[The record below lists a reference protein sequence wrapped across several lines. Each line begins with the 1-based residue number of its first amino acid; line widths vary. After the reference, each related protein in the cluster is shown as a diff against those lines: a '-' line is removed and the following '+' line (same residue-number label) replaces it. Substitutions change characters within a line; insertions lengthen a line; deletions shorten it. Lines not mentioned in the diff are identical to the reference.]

1 MPPLPEEEGI
11 EVGTMNLRVA
21 HRARLILSGLVVERG
36 RAWRCSI
43 HIRRMAAEAKKVD
56 VVDLQQTRIGR
67 AVGHMAVQ
75 ATFVGLHRSMLENE
89 RSHLVSVALGANREL
104 ACGSSHLVT
113 GLGAMRIVAV
123 AALDKS
129 DIDAVAIGPGK
140 FGLLRSVAS
149 VAQLSLRFH

>member
-1 MPPLPEEEGI
+1 
-11 EVGTMNLRVA
+11 
-21 HRARLILSGLVVERG
+21 
-36 RAWRCSI
+36 
-43 HIRRMAAEAKKVD
+43 MAAKAKKVD
-56 VVDLQQTRIGR
+56 VVDLQQPRIGR
-67 AVGHMAVQ
+67 AMRRMARQ
-75 ATFVGLHRSMLENE
+75 AAFVSLHRGMFEDK
-89 RSHLVSVALGANREL
+89 RPHGVSVAFGANLEL
-104 ACGSSHLVT
+104 TGGSSHLVT